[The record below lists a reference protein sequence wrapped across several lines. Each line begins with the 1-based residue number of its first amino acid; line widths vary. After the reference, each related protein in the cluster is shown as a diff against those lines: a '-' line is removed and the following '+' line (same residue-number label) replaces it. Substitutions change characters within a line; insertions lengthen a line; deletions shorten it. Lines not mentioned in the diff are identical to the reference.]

1 MSLISSSRITH
12 VIQGEFHLGKAPGEI
27 LGTILG
33 SCVAACVRDPV
44 LGIGGMNHF
53 LLPGSDPNARG
64 NVKYGAHSME
74 RLINAVLRQGAVRH
88 QIEVQLYGGANVLRG
103 LTRIGDA
110 NARFAR
116 QYVRDEGFRLVAED
130 MGGNRGRR
138 LRFDP
143 ATGRATVDY
152 LDAVD
157 AEIEV
162 ARPAVPRPVRSGDVD
177 LF

>member
-1 MSLISSSRITH
+1 MTVFAASRVTH
-12 VIQGEFHLGKAPGEI
+12 VIQGEYRLAEAKGEI

-33 SCVAACVRDPV
+33 SCVAACMRDPV
-44 LGIGGMNHF
+44 LGLGGMNHF
-53 LLPGSDPNARG
+53 LLPGSDPRASG

-74 RLINAVLRQGAVRH
+74 QLVNALLRRGAMRH
-88 QIEVQLYGGANVLRG
+88 RIEVQLFGGANVVRG

-110 NARFAR
+110 NAIFAR

-130 MGGNRGRR
+130 LGGKRGRR

-143 ATGRATVDY
+143 ASGRATVDY
-152 LDAVD
+152 LDAID
-157 AEIEV
+157 AETAATRPTA
-162 ARPAVPRPVRSGDVD
+162 ARPIQPGEVD

>member
-1 MSLISSSRITH
+1 MTVFSTPRVTH
-12 VIQGEFHLGKAPGEI
+12 VIQGEFRLAEAQGEV

-33 SCVAACVRDPV
+33 SCVAACMRDPV

-74 RLINAVLRQGAVRH
+74 QLINALLRRGALRSR
-88 QIEVQLYGGANVLRG
+88 IEAQVFGGANVMRG
-103 LTRIGDA
+103 LARIGDA
-110 NARFAR
+110 NASFAR
-116 QYVRDEGFRLVAED
+116 QYLKDEGFPIVAED
-130 MGGNRGRR
+130 LGGNRGRR

-143 ATGRATVDY
+143 ATGKATVAY
-152 LDAVD
+152 LDA
-157 AEIEV
+157 IEV
-162 ARPAVPRPVRSGDVD
+162 DETPRRHGRPKPAKAGEVD